1 MEKVLNHDATG
12 ARATEEP
19 AKQAYQI
26 LHWGF
31 VAAPVIA
38 GVDKFMHLLTDWDDY
53 LAPAIANVLPISG
66 HSFMLIVG
74 VIEIVAGLLV
84 ALRPRIGAYV
94 VAGWLVGIMVD
105 LILRGHA
112 LDIVLR
118 DFGLCLGAL
127 ALARLSVVY
136 DARGGGATIRTR

>member
-1 MEKVLNHDATG
+1 MDTTLDQ
-12 ARATEEP
+12 RAGVTRIAEEP
-19 AKQAYQI
+19 ARQAYEL

-38 GVDKFMHLLTDWDDY
+38 GLDKFVHILTNWDDY
-53 LAPAIANVLPISG
+53 LAPVIANALPISA

-74 VIEIVAGLLV
+74 VIEIVAGLIV

-94 VAGWLVGIMVD
+94 VAAWLVGIMID

-136 DARGGGATIRTR
+136 DTRPKPKMMRT